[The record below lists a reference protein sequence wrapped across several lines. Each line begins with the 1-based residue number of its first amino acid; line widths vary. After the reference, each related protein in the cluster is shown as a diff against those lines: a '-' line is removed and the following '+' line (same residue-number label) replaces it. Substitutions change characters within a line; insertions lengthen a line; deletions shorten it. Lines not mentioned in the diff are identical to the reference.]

1 MDQFFLGWQ
10 VMAGEKWLVK
20 GESRGVFK
28 TQSNFYKETFLQ
40 KNSRLKAAIFV
51 KSSVIDVRL
60 GSKYTSGKTTI
71 FIIHD
76 WKICRDI
83 IKHLYIVYPEMIIAY
98 TY

>member
-40 KNSRLKAAIFV
+40 KNSRLKAANYFR
-51 KSSVIDVRL
+51 KKLRHRCST
-60 GSKYTSGKTTI
+60 G
-71 FIIHD
+71 F
-76 WKICRDI
+76 
-83 IKHLYIVYPEMIIAY
+83 
-98 TY
+98 